1 MAKQYYTQTSFSRG
15 MVSLPI
21 FVRSD
26 LQAQSNGLMSLENAF
41 ITPTGGIKR
50 REGTQFIDTLSGKSR
65 LISFGTP
72 NGEVLII
79 LINLKLY
86 IYENEILTYEHATDW
101 AESDLGRIQWTQSLD
116 TLFLVHPDFEPKQL
130 LKNTDVWQLKNWEFE
145 ENDNGQKLDPFYKFE
160 DTKGVVLT
168 PLGTTG
174 TFQINT
180 SSNYFSTENIGGKI
194 RLNNGEIE
202 ITDII
207 DTDTIEVQSIK
218 DLENTNAN
226 NDWSE
231 QCFSDFRGFPIS
243 VSFYQNRLIIG
254 GAKSLPHK
262 VWMSKTGEVFN
273 FDFGEGLDD
282 EAITFTLL
290 SDRREHIATV
300 FSGRHLQI
308 LTAES
313 EWMIQGEPLTPATIK
328 IKKQT
333 AIGTDETHY
342 IPPQNV
348 EGSTIFVAQNGK
360 EIREFI
366 FGEVDQS
373 YQSYDLALLSGHL
386 MKTPIDQVYNDE
398 NRQLFVVMEN
408 GEIAVLVHHKSVDIT
423 AWSIYKTQGNF
434 QSIAVVGGETFVAV
448 ERANGVFLEK
458 FNSELQLDCAIENEN
473 TNEVSLP
480 HLNNQSVA
488 WVGDN
493 FESNLEN
500 LIEDDTLSLPSEME
514 KVSVG
519 LSFSH
524 LIEPL
529 PILTLTGA
537 VAKKWRLIELR
548 LNLKDSHFLEAEVKG
563 EKHSVQL
570 DEENY
575 TGSYR
580 FKSLGYVEN
589 LTIPLWKIESE
600 HPYYFELLGF
610 TAFVKTV

>member
-1 MAKQYYTQTSFSRG
+1 MPKQYYTQTSFSRG

-50 REGTQFIDTLSGKSR
+50 REGTQYIDTLSGKAR
-65 LISFGTP
+65 LISFGIPT
-72 NGEVLII
+72 GEVLVI
-79 LINLKLY
+79 LTNLKLY
-86 IYENEILTYEHATDW
+86 IYENEILTYEHDTEW
-101 AESDLGRIQWTQSLD
+101 TESDLNRVQWTQSLD
-116 TLFLVHPDFEPKQL
+116 TLFLVHPNFEPKQL
-130 LKNTDVWQLKNWEFE
+130 LKNKSVWQFKNWQFE
-145 ENDNGQKLDPFYKFE
+145 QDPFYNFE
-160 DTKGVVLT
+160 DIKGIELN
-168 PLGTTG
+168 PSAKSG
-174 TFQINT
+174 TFKIYVST
-180 SSNYFSTENIGGKI
+180 NYFTEEHLGMKI
-194 RLNNGEIE
+194 KLHSGEVE
-202 ITDII
+202 IIRI
-207 DTDTIEVQSIK
+207 VNSSRIEVKSIK
-218 DLENTNAN
+218 RLKSKLKTQ
-226 NDWSE
+226 DWSVP
-231 QCFSDFRGFPIS
+231 CFSKFRGWPIS

-254 GAKSLPHK
+254 GSKSLPHK
-262 VWMSKTGEVFN
+262 VWMSKTGLVFN

-328 IKKQT
+328 VKKQT
-333 AIGTDETHY
+333 SIGSSETHY
-342 IPPQNV
+342 VPPQNV

-398 NRQLFVVMEN
+398 NRQLFVVMAS
-408 GEIAVLVHHKSVDIT
+408 GEMAILVHHKSVDIT

-434 QSIAVVGGETFVAV
+434 QSVAVVGGETFVSV
-448 ERANGVFLEK
+448 ERSNGVFLEK
-458 FNSELQLDCAIENEN
+458 FNSEFQLDSGVKNEN
-473 TNEVSLP
+473 KNTISVP
-480 HLNNQSVA
+480 HLNNQNVA
-488 WVGDN
+488 WIGDN

-500 LIEDDTLSLPSEME
+500 LIENNTLSLHTEME
-514 KVSVG
+514 KISVG

-548 LNLKDSHFLEAEVKG
+548 LNVKDSHFLEAEVKG
-563 EKHSVQL
+563 ENHSVQL
-570 DEENY
+570 DEKNY

-589 LTIPLWKIESE
+589 LTIPLWKIESKY
-600 HPYYFELLGF
+600 PYYFELLGF